1 MRIFGANELLGGEKL
16 TWYVNGNRLLFLLVV
31 FSVLA
36 IYYVVGGYG
45 FPDYRNYITLAEN
58 NGYISS
64 PDEYAAE
71 WISRFFLRNGFGV
84 LDSAVEVV
92 DFFAAFIQV
101 FYIVFILSLM
111 KDEDIL
117 HQRGWLFFTLALSPL
132 LLTTALRAAPAYI
145 IIAYLAYYGR
155 FTSLRFLLL
164 SLLAISFHDSAIL
177 MVVLFV
183 LSCVFCN
190 VFKRVNASFIRKVM
204 WLSVLLIVF
213 SEQFSLLFVSLIS
226 NFDFGIRAAYFQS
239 PESASLVKKIFVLFA
254 WYIAYT
260 SLFNKLCCVRTKVFI
275 CAAALLMALSFSI
288 SEVAGIRIAGYVIGV
303 SVVSKGAFLLS
314 GNEGDKL
321 RQVDLLCGFMY
332 FVVMFYD
339 IFRNVK
345 VS

>member
-1 MRIFGANELLGGEKL
+1 M
-16 TWYVNGNRLLFLLVV
+16 TWYFNKNRLLFLLVV
-31 FSVLA
+31 LFVLA
-36 IYYVVGGYG
+36 VYYFVGGYG

-58 NGYISS
+58 NGYIAS

-71 WISRFFLRNGFGV
+71 WVSRFFLRNGFGIF
-84 LDSAVEVV
+84 DNAEDVV
-92 DFFAAFIQV
+92 DFFAAVVQI

-145 IIAYLAYYGR
+145 IIAYLAYCSR
-155 FTSLRFLLL
+155 VVSLRFLLL

-183 LSCVFCN
+183 MSCVFCS
-190 VFKRVNASFIRKVM
+190 VFGRVSASFVRKIM
-204 WLSVLLIVF
+204 WVAFILIVF
-213 SEQFSLLFVSLIS
+213 SQQFSLLFMSLIS
-226 NFDFGIRAAYFQS
+226 NFDFGIRAAYFQA
-239 PESASLVKKIFVLFA
+239 PDGASLVKKVFVLFS

-260 SLFNKLCCVRTKVFI
+260 ALFNKLCCLRTKVFI
-275 CAAALLMALSFSI
+275 CAAAFLMALSFSI

-314 GNEGDKL
+314 GNEGSKFRWL
-321 RQVDLLCGFMY
+321 DLLCGFMY

>member
-1 MRIFGANELLGGEKL
+1 MA
-16 TWYVNGNRLLFLLVV
+16 WYINKNRLLFLVVV
-31 FSVLA
+31 FLVLA
-36 IYYVVGGYG
+36 VYYFIGGYG

-71 WISRFFLRNGFGV
+71 WISRFFLRNGFGI

-92 DFFAAFIQV
+92 DFFAVFIQV
-101 FYIVFILSLM
+101 FYVSFILFLM
-111 KDEDIL
+111 KDKDIL

-155 FTSLRFLLL
+155 VATLRFLLL

-177 MVVLFV
+177 MVVLFAM
-183 LSCVFCN
+183 SCAFCG
-190 VFKRVNASFIRKVM
+190 VFKRVNTSFLRKVM
-204 WLSVLLIVF
+204 WVSVILIVF
-213 SEQFSLLFVSLIS
+213 SQQFSLLFISFIS
-226 NFDFGIRAAYFQS
+226 NFDFGIRAAYFQT
-239 PESASLVKKIFVLFA
+239 PESASLVKKIFILFA

-260 SLFNKLCCVRTKVFI
+260 SLFNKSCEIRTKVFI
-275 CAAALLMALSFSI
+275 CAATLLMALSFSI

-303 SVVSKGAFLLS
+303 AVVSKGAFLLS

-332 FVVMFYD
+332 FTVMFYD